1 MNANKEKRKTI
12 PKIIIVLITFDIDL
26 NLTKKEVEQLRKTL
40 KAFLD
45 AEREEM
51 KLKWIDSITQ

>member
-1 MNANKEKRKTI
+1 MNTNKEKRKTI

-40 KAFLD
+40 KALD
-45 AEREEM
+45 AEQEEM

>member
-1 MNANKEKRKTI
+1 MNTNKEKRKTI

-40 KAFLD
+40 KALD